1 MEGFSGIVDTS
12 HETTS
17 FFPLGYPHLGVGPA
31 EDGDARSVGRQPGGD
46 GAAPRQGNKTGLIST
61 NEIKLVNDTL
71 IVSFMKGR
79 LERDGGD
86 GLVRAAGGGDG
97 DEGQRAGAG
106 LRVHDG
112 VHRGGQKGD

>member
-1 MEGFSGIVDTS
+1 
-12 HETTS
+12 
-17 FFPLGYPHLGVGPA
+17 
-31 EDGDARSVGRQPGGD
+31 
-46 GAAPRQGNKTGLIST
+46 
-61 NEIKLVNDTL
+61 
-71 IVSFMKGR
+71 MKGR

-112 VHRGGQKGD
+112 VHRGSQKGDVNEAICLIGRIDRIDKH

>member
-1 MEGFSGIVDTS
+1 
-12 HETTS
+12 
-17 FFPLGYPHLGVGPA
+17 
-31 EDGDARSVGRQPGGD
+31 
-46 GAAPRQGNKTGLIST
+46 
-61 NEIKLVNDTL
+61 
-71 IVSFMKGR
+71 MKGR